1 MNRSIWKPS
10 YVNYFLINTILK
22 NKKRTI
28 IRTKSR
34 SSTILQSF
42 IGLTFAVYNGRKYI
56 KLYIDRKMVG
66 HKLGEFSFTRKVG
79 KIHEKKLKNSKSLV
93 KKKAGETKV
102 ASKKINDKR
111 KNAKK

>member
-1 MNRSIWKPS
+1 
-10 YVNYFLINTILK
+10 
-22 NKKRTI
+22 
-28 IRTKSR
+28 
-34 SSTILQSF
+34 
-42 IGLTFAVYNGRKYI
+42 
-56 KLYIDRKMVG
+56 MVG

-111 KNAKK
+111 KNTKK